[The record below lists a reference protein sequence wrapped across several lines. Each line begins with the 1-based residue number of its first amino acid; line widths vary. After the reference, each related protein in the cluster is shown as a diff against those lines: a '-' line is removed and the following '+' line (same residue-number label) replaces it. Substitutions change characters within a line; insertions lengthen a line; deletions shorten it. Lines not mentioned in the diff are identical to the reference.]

1 MNVAKRRWKWE
12 RGDGGGRQA
21 VGVAVET
28 RRRRCGGVGGHDLFA
43 NARNDRG
50 SLGDSRVFAFYRPAM
65 PIREQFSVLLRGES
79 LSSDQ
84 AEAFVEDVLSG
95 LLDESQMGAALAL
108 IQARG
113 ASVDELVG
121 GARAMRR
128 HATMVGVEQLSGT
141 VIDTCGTGGA
151 RKTFNISTLSA
162 IVTAAAAVRGRVRVR
177 VAKHGNRG
185 RSGRGSAEVLAA
197 LGVNIE
203 AGPAVQRRCLDEL
216 GVCFCFAVAHHPAMR
231 NAAKTR
237 ISLGFPTIF
246 NLLGPLTNPAGAK
259 RQVLGVY
266 EPRWVERVGSALVR
280 LGCERAMV
288 VHSLDGIDEIT
299 TTGPTLIG
307 HVQHGELRL
316 EEFDPSPL
324 GLSRP
329 ELGGLDAVDLPDA
342 VRLAWSVVAGE
353 ASAALDIVL
362 LNSAAALVVGG
373 AAETM
378 AEGLA
383 LARAGV
389 ARGEAKRTLEALIE
403 ITRAG

>member
-1 MNVAKRRWKWE
+1 MIVALGASR
-12 RGDGGGRQA
+12 A
-21 VGVAVET
+21 V
-28 RRRRCGGVGGHDLFA
+28 
-43 NARNDRG
+43 
-50 SLGDSRVFAFYRPAM
+50 AFYRPAM
-65 PIREQFSVLLRGES
+65 PIREQFSTLLRGES

-84 AEAFVEDVLSG
+84 AEAFVEDLLSG

-113 ASVDELVG
+113 ASVEELVG

-128 HATMVGVEQLSGT
+128 HATMVDTHGLTGT

-162 IVTAAAAVRGRVRVR
+162 IVTASAAQGRVR

-185 RSGRGSAEVLAA
+185 RSGRGSAELLAA
-197 LGVNIE
+197 IGVEIG
-203 AGPAVQRRCLDEL
+203 AGPAVQRRCLEEL
-216 GVCFCFAVAHHPAMR
+216 GVCFCFAVAHHPAMK

-246 NLLGPLTNPAGAK
+246 NLLGPLTNPAGAR

-266 EPRWVERVGSALVR
+266 EPRWVERVGSALAA

-288 VHSLDGIDEIT
+288 VHSVTGHDGRDGQAGHEGIDEIT

-307 HVQHGELRL
+307 HVEGGALRV
-316 EEFDPSPL
+316 EEFDPTPL
-324 GLSRP
+324 GLARP
-329 ELGGLDAVDLPDA
+329 ELSALDAVDLPDA
-342 VRLAWSVVAGE
+342 VRLAWSVVEGRAG
-353 ASAALDIVL
+353 AALDIVL

-373 AAETM
+373 AAATM

-383 LARAGV
+383 MARAGV
-389 ARGEAKRTLEALIE
+389 ARGDAKRTLEGLIA
-403 ITRAG
+403 ITREA

>member
-1 MNVAKRRWKWE
+1 MIVALHASR
-12 RGDGGGRQA
+12 
-21 VGVAVET
+21 
-28 RRRRCGGVGGHDLFA
+28 LFA
-43 NARNDRG
+43 
-50 SLGDSRVFAFYRPAM
+50 LYRPAM
-65 PIREQFSVLLRGES
+65 PIREQFSTLLRGES

-84 AEAFVEDVLSG
+84 AEAFVEDLLSG

-113 ASVDELVG
+113 ASVEELVG

-128 HATMVGVEQLSGT
+128 HATMVNTYGLSGT

-162 IVTAAAAVRGRVRVR
+162 IVTASAAARMVKGRVR

-185 RSGRGSAEVLAA
+185 RSGRGSAELLAA
-197 LGVNIE
+197 IGVEIS
-203 AGPAVQRRCLDEL
+203 AGPAVQRRCLEEL
-216 GVCFCFAVAHHPAMR
+216 GVCFCFAVAHHPAMK

-246 NLLGPLTNPAGAK
+246 NLLGPLTNPAGAR

-266 EPRWVERVGSALVR
+266 EPRWVERVGSALVA

-288 VHSLDGIDEIT
+288 VHSVTGHDGIDEIT

-307 HVQHGELRL
+307 HVEGGALRV
-316 EEFDPSPL
+316 EEFDPTPL
-324 GLSRP
+324 GLARP
-329 ELGGLDAVDLPDA
+329 ELSALDAVDLPDA
-342 VRLAWSVVAGE
+342 VRLAWSVVEGRE
-353 ASAALDIVL
+353 GAALDIVL

-373 AAETM
+373 AARTM

-383 LARAGV
+383 MAREGV
-389 ARGEAKRTLEALIE
+389 ARGDAKRTLEGLIA
-403 ITRAG
+403 ITREA

>member
-1 MNVAKRRWKWE
+1 MIVALHASR
-12 RGDGGGRQA
+12 
-21 VGVAVET
+21 
-28 RRRRCGGVGGHDLFA
+28 LFA
-43 NARNDRG
+43 
-50 SLGDSRVFAFYRPAM
+50 LYRPAM
-65 PIREQFSVLLRGES
+65 PIREQFSTLLRGES
-79 LSSDQ
+79 LSSDE
-84 AEAFVEDVLSG
+84 AEAFVEDLLSG

-113 ASVDELVG
+113 ASVEELVG

-128 HATMVGVEQLSGT
+128 HATMVDTDGLTGT

-162 IVTAAAAVRGRVRVR
+162 IVTASAAARMVKGRVR

-185 RSGRGSAEVLAA
+185 RSGRGSAELLAA
-197 LGVNIE
+197 IGVEIS
-203 AGPAVQRRCLDEL
+203 AGPAVQRRCLEEL
-216 GVCFCFAVAHHPAMR
+216 GVCFCFAVAHHPAMK

-246 NLLGPLTNPAGAK
+246 NLLGPLTNPAGAR

-266 EPRWVERVGSALVR
+266 EPRWVERVGSALAA

-288 VHSLDGIDEIT
+288 VHSVTGHDGIDEIT

-307 HVQHGELRL
+307 HVEGGALRV
-316 EEFDPSPL
+316 EEFDPTPL
-324 GLSRP
+324 GLARP
-329 ELGGLDAVDLPDA
+329 ELSALDAVDLPDA
-342 VRLAWSVVAGE
+342 VRLAWSVVEGRE
-353 ASAALDIVL
+353 GAALDIVL

-373 AAETM
+373 AARTM

-383 LARAGV
+383 MAREGV
-389 ARGEAKRTLEALIE
+389 ARGDAKRTLEGLIA
-403 ITRAG
+403 ITREA